1 MSFLADLF
9 ERLKSWVTWTWT
21 YLWLLWFILVVFL
34 FYVLKGPLKLT
45 ENVST
50 GKFFI
55 LHDFIETRNMFQ
67 FIELKVCQLRTILL
81 LMLHLY

>member
-50 GKFFI
+50 GKFLI
-55 LHDFIETRNMFQ
+55 SCITQ
-67 FIELKVCQLRTILL
+67 LKQEICFSLSN
-81 LMLHLY
+81 

>member
-1 MSFLADLF
+1 MLSDILD
-9 ERLKSWVTWTWT
+9 RLKSWFTWTWT

-50 GKFFI
+50 GKCVAKLKYFI
-55 LHDFIETRNMFQ
+55 VD
-67 FIELKVCQLRTILL
+67 LKEFCL
-81 LMLHLY
+81 